1 MSRYRTHHC
10 GALRLSDVDTT
21 VRLAGWLG
29 TRRDHG
35 NIMFLHVRD
44 EEGVT
49 QVVVDPDVIGHDTY
63 ADLARLQLESVL
75 TIEGQVRARP
85 EGQSNP
91 ELATGDVEVLG
102 TSVDVLSAVTE
113 PPPFLVDKGPEVGE
127 ELRLRYRYLD
137 LRRHK
142 MSEMLRQRDHLA
154 RVIREEFHRAGFLE
168 VHTPVLSN
176 SSPEGARD
184 FLVPSRLHPGQFFAL
199 PQAPQQWKQLL
210 IAGGVDRY
218 FQIAPCFRDEAAR
231 ADRSPGEFYQ
241 LDIEMAFVDQ
251 EDVFREVEALLTR
264 IAGRCTT
271 KTVPTPF
278 SRLTFAEAIE
288 RYGSDKP
295 DLRFGLEFRTLT
307 DSFRDSAVDF
317 LRRAVAD
324 GGAVRAIV
332 VPGEAARF
340 SRRDIDDFTQ
350 LVREAGVSGL
360 AWLAWDGEDAR
371 GSLAAPMPQEE
382 QESLKQTLGAGA
394 GDLVLLAAG
403 PRRRVDV
410 GLNAVR
416 LEIGTRLGLRDPDV
430 LHFAWITDFPMYERD
445 EETGAIIFSH
455 NPFSMPQGGLE
466 ALTTMDPLD
475 VLGYQ
480 YDIVCNGVEISS
492 GAIRNNDPATLY
504 KAFEIAGY
512 DRDTVREQFGH
523 MIEAFELG
531 CPPHGGIAPGFER
544 LLMLFT
550 GATPLREVVPFPKNQ
565 SCQDLMVGAPSE
577 VDEVTLRELGLVVRP
592 GVASGAAS

>member
-1 MSRYRTHHC
+1 
-10 GALRLSDVDTT
+10 
-21 VRLAGWLG
+21 
-29 TRRDHG
+29 
-35 NIMFLHVRD
+35 
-44 EEGVT
+44 
-49 QVVVDPDVIGHDTY
+49 
-63 ADLARLQLESVL
+63 
-75 TIEGQVRARP
+75 
-85 EGQSNP
+85 
-91 ELATGDVEVLG
+91 
-102 TSVDVLSAVTE
+102 
-113 PPPFLVDKGPEVGE
+113 
-127 ELRLRYRYLD
+127 
-137 LRRHK
+137 
-142 MSEMLRQRDHLA
+142 
-154 RVIREEFHRAGFLE
+154 
-168 VHTPVLSN
+168 
-176 SSPEGARD
+176 
-184 FLVPSRLHPGQFFAL
+184 
-199 PQAPQQWKQLL
+199 
-210 IAGGVDRY
+210 
-218 FQIAPCFRDEAAR
+218 
-231 ADRSPGEFYQ
+231 
-241 LDIEMAFVDQ
+241 
-251 EDVFREVEALLTR
+251 
-264 IAGRCTT
+264 
-271 KTVPTPF
+271 
-278 SRLTFAEAIE
+278 
-288 RYGSDKP
+288 
-295 DLRFGLEFRTLT
+295 
-307 DSFRDSAVDF
+307 
-317 LRRAVAD
+317 
-324 GGAVRAIV
+324 
-332 VPGEAARF
+332 
-340 SRRDIDDFTQ
+340 
-350 LVREAGVSGL
+350 
-360 AWLAWDGEDAR
+360 
-371 GSLAAPMPQEE
+371 MPQEE